1 MFRKSLQPDE
11 SKHTTHLHQTD
22 KNQCVLPLY
31 TFKFS
36 PFAKGSPI
44 TNSTSLWNWPCQH
57 CPPHSCWSLWRT
69 TFIANQISIGINYTV
84 AVPFPNPPEM
94 MACLHKPNLQP
105 NLDPLPQWQYQLPY
119 TIPLHHPLHHNH
131 GTRQPCN
138 AQRMANKPTPPH
150 IPITFEFIG
159 AGLLHSLSIF
169 QCNSNAATSHQ
180 RPHNTKAIS
189 LFHYES
195 NILPQNG
202 ILENLQPS
210 NQGPTNLAHAILTF
224 QTLLVSNYDEAST
237 GKGTWFV
244 IGYPNYCYTTYSSF
258 DRDGTQER
266 QNAKTP
272 IASNIYGLQHLWI
285 ATTVS
290 IKKT

>member
-1 MFRKSLQPDE
+1 
-11 SKHTTHLHQTD
+11 
-22 KNQCVLPLY
+22 
-31 TFKFS
+31 
-36 PFAKGSPI
+36 
-44 TNSTSLWNWPCQH
+44 
-57 CPPHSCWSLWRT
+57 
-69 TFIANQISIGINYTV
+69 
-84 AVPFPNPPEM
+84 
-94 MACLHKPNLQP
+94 
-105 NLDPLPQWQYQLPY
+105 
-119 TIPLHHPLHHNH
+119 
-131 GTRQPCN
+131 
-138 AQRMANKPTPPH
+138 MANKPTPPH

-237 GKGTWFV
+237 GKGT
-244 IGYPNYCYTTYSSF
+244 
-258 DRDGTQER
+258 
-266 QNAKTP
+266 
-272 IASNIYGLQHLWI
+272 
-285 ATTVS
+285 
-290 IKKT
+290 